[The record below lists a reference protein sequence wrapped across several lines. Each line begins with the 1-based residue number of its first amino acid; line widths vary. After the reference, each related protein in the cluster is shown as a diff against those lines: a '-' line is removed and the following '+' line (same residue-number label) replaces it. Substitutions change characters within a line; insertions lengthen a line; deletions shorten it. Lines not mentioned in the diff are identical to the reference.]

1 MAFVMVL
8 SWSRRIFLRFSLD
21 ARKESFLRGHV
32 QAFETWG
39 GLPRVLLYDNLKS
52 AVLQHGIALIIHKDC
67 STEQAVAVAE
77 LLGDL
82 QEVICRH
89 YHPQLQEFMRQD
101 RGAGPNAYSDIH
113 EDDVAF

>member
-1 MAFVMVL
+1 MKPWL
-8 SWSRRIFLRFSLD
+8 
-21 ARKESFLRGHV
+21 
-32 QAFETWG
+32 
-39 GLPRVLLYDNLKS
+39 LPS
-52 AVLQHGIALIIHKDC
+52 GLQHGIALIIHKDW

-101 RGAGPNAYSDIH
+101 RGAGPNASSDIH
-113 EDDVAF
+113 EDDVPF